1 MNDTRRNPER
11 STLDLTCSG
20 PQPQP
25 NHQLPACQPSPGVS
39 NRLCSLLGAPADG
52 RLMAAGSGFLSMRPA
67 RRCPHGFP
75 LLMHIGLSK
84 LIGINDENAPLASR
98 LTEAQFRVWGFR
110 WILPCTGFVSTS
122 PINYDRARVV
132 IRPPCVYLHACDEC
146 YNHGTQCVQPTNVR
160 NRPWRFYRQPSPT
173 HKSICTHT
181 GA

>member
-122 PINYDRARVV
+122 PINHFQHLRLQQGNKDLA
-132 IRPPCVYLHACDEC
+132 PCHILSTS
-146 YNHGTQCVQPTNVR
+146 N
-160 NRPWRFYRQPSPT
+160 SL
-173 HKSICTHT
+173 SIHCLSSCI
-181 GA
+181 G

>member
-110 WILPCTGFVSTS
+110 WILPCTGFVSIS
-122 PINYDRARVV
+122 PIKNLYLR
-132 IRPPCVYLHACDEC
+132 RPLKQKYPSHPCHML
-146 YNHGTQCVQPTNVR
+146 
-160 NRPWRFYRQPSPT
+160 
-173 HKSICTHT
+173 THT
-181 GA
+181 GPYPMRGTALPHLAPSASASSRVPA

>member
-122 PINYDRARVV
+122 PIKKNLSSSAAEV
-132 IRPPCVYLHACDEC
+132 LTE
-146 YNHGTQCVQPTNVR
+146 CVQYRYAAQCPFSSPISILDTNV
-160 NRPWRFYRQPSPT
+160 
-173 HKSICTHT
+173 HT
-181 GA
+181 R